1 MKNEIAGQKPRSTK
15 HPHVLLT
22 GSTENKYP
30 IMMDDRKTIIFIS
43 DKSKEDETRLKYMMR
58 EQLPYTR

>member
-1 MKNEIAGQKPRSTK
+1 MKNEMAGQKPRNTK
-15 HPHVLLT
+15 QPHVLLT

-30 IMMDDRKTIIFIS
+30 VMMDDRKTIIFIS
-43 DKSKEDETRLKYMMR
+43 DKSRENEIRLKYMMR